1 MKTMITILL
10 LTSFSTYCY
19 SQETPQEIAK
29 KFFEVYSQGDTDKA
43 LDYIFSNNQWMK
55 EASEQLDDVKRQV
68 KKAVSQI
75 GKYYGADLLATKSA
89 GPNVMMLTYVV
100 RHDRQ
105 PLLFSL
111 MFYKPEKKW
120 QMQNF
125 KFGSAFDEELEE
137 ASKSYRLKDNYGN

>member
-1 MKTMITILL
+1 MITILL